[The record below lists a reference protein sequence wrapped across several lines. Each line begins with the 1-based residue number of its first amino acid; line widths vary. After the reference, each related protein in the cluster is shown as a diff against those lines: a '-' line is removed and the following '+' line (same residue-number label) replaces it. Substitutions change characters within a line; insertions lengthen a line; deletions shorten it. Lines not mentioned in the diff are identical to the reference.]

1 MDTNLLTNIKITDSS
16 NTDLIKSID
25 RLHTTELGY
34 TRIKRNLGLTCSD
47 VVDWCKMQIMK
58 PEAQISL
65 SGKNWYV
72 EIHYPQPAVIT
83 INKYS
88 LTIITAHKWKQ

>member
-72 EIHYPQPAVIT
+72 EIQNPQPAVIT
-83 INKYS
+83 INKHS
-88 LTIITAHKWKQ
+88 LTITTSHKGKQ